1 MNFVDYD
8 PPWWQLAQLSAS
20 RKCSIQLSLPCWPA
34 AVEVVEEA
42 VREAVLKA
50 VVKAEADFVDL

>member
-1 MNFVDYD
+1 
-8 PPWWQLAQLSAS
+8 
-20 RKCSIQLSLPCWPA
+20 LSLPCWPA